1 MPPDLYAGGGG
12 AWATG
17 QLTQHGDPDG
27 DAGAVL
33 NVPIAEG
40 TAAFRGL
47 VYGGIDGGY
56 IDDRRRDENDINRVR
71 TLGARGAIR
80 VSVAPDWTIDLT
92 GTFQSIKGD
101 DAQYADRTGGGLR
114 RASAVAQPFRNDY
127 QLGEFKIGRGVG
139 KEKMGEDV

>member
-12 AWATG
+12 AWAAG
-17 QLTQHGDPDG
+17 QLTEHGDPGG

-56 IDDRRRDENDINRVR
+56 IDDRRSDEKDINRVR

-80 VSVAPDWTIDLT
+80 VSGAT
-92 GTFQSIKGD
+92 GWPLDITGRLHRTKAA
-101 DAQYADRTGGGLR
+101 DAQH
-114 RASAVAQPFRNDY
+114 SA
-127 QLGEFKIGRGVG
+127 
-139 KEKMGEDV
+139 